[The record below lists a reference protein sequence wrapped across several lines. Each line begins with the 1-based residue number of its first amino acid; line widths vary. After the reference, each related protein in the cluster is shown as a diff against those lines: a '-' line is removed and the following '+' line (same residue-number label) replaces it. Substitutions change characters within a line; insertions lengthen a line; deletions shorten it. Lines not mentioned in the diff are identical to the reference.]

1 VSTPLRRAVERRST
15 QILIYLR
22 TLPSWLV
29 FAGTVGLVLAG
40 LFAPAPIGAAI
51 LAVIAILIGWVTYL
65 AWPVV
70 SPAGRIAR
78 VGTLALV
85 LAAAVQR
92 AVAGEP
98 HV

>member
-22 TLPSWLV
+22 SLPNWLV
-29 FAGTVGLVLAG
+29 FAATLGLVLTG
-40 LFAPAPIGAAI
+40 LFGPATIGAAI
-51 LAVIAILIGWVTYL
+51 LVLLAGLIGWVTYL

-70 SPAGRIAR
+70 NPGGRLAR
-78 VGTLALV
+78 VATLALV

-92 AVAGEP
+92 AVSG
-98 HV
+98 